1 MLHKSSEGTMARSL
15 ITGKHKVR
23 AQNVSHSNIKTKR
36 WQRIN
41 VQRRRLWVPEL
52 GRFVRITLTTRD
64 LRSIDKLGFMEFVS
78 KSVNRRLNQN
88 VTVDEITDLFSK
100 LGIQFVF
107 EDGCEGECENCDCG
121 HKHAHADDKASVN

>member
-1 MLHKSSEGTMARSL
+1 MARSL

-52 GRFVRITLTTRD
+52 GRFVRLSVTASD
-64 LRSIDKLGFMEFVS
+64 LRSIDKLGFMEYVS
-78 KSVNRRLNQN
+78 KAVNRRLTQN
-88 VTVDEITDLFSK
+88 SSIDEIGELFGK

-107 EDGCEGECENCDCG
+107 DDECCCDGECKSCDCEHG
-121 HKHAHADDKASVN
+121 DKAASN